1 MRRVLTGLFAACIV
15 LLPVLPAEADQI
27 GKAKATQRSLQRE
40 LDAATLELV
49 RLENDQF
56 LADRDLDAMRPQLTK
71 ASAELTTARR
81 VLGDRAASIYQ
92 LGGASLLSS
101 LLTNDVA
108 DMADRTEFVSV
119 LSTRQADL
127 VADAKVAADSY
138 TRTIRQVAQAQ
149 ARSDDLRQR
158 HKATVT
164 RLRSRLEAAK
174 GLVEKLSG
182 FSPTTTVGGRLV
194 ACPVSRP
201 YSYVDTWGA
210 ARSGGRGHQGTDIM
224 NPYGNRIHA
233 YVDGV
238 ISRESYNSLGGVT
251 LYLQGDDGNEY
262 YYAHLSRYFA
272 RTGQRVQAG
281 ELIAYNGQSGNAAA
295 TAPHLHFEVH
305 PGGGAPVNPYP
316 WVTRTCA

>member
-1 MRRVLTGLFAACIV
+1 MAVCSPL
-15 LLPVLPAEADQI
+15 D
-27 GKAKATQRSLQRE
+27 KAKATQQSLQRE

-56 LADRDLDAMRPQLTK
+56 VADQDLTALRQRLPK
-71 ASAELTTARR
+71 ARAELATAQR

-101 LLTNDVA
+101 LLTNDMA
-108 DMADRTEFVSV
+108 DMAARTEFVSMMT
-119 LSTRQADL
+119 TRQADL
-127 VADAKVAADSY
+127 VAEAEAAADSY
-138 TRTIRQVAQAQ
+138 TQALRQVAQAQ
-149 ARSDDLRQR
+149 GRSKDLRQR
-158 HKATVT
+158 HKATVA
-164 RLRSRLEAAK
+164 RLRARLDAAK

-210 ARSGGRGHQGTDIM
+210 ARSGGRAHQGTDIM
-224 NPYGNRIHA
+224 NPYGNKVHA
-233 YVDGV
+233 CVDGT
-238 ISRESYNSLGGVT
+238 ISRESYNALGGVT

-305 PGGGAPVNPYP
+305 PGGGSPVNPYP
-316 WVTRTCA
+316 WVTRACG

>member
-1 MRRVLTGLFAACIV
+1 MHRVLSGLLAACVV
-15 LLPVLPAEADQI
+15 LLPVLPAGADPLD
-27 GKAKATQRSLQRE
+27 KAKATQRSLQRE
-40 LDAATLELV
+40 LDVATLELV
-49 RLENDQF
+49 RLENGQF
-56 LADRDLDAMRPQLTK
+56 LADQDLAAMRPQLAK
-71 ASAELTTARR
+71 ARAELATAQRL
-81 VLGDRAASIYQ
+81 LGDRAASIYQ

-101 LLTNDVA
+101 LLASDMA

-119 LSTRQADL
+119 LTTRQADL
-127 VADAKVAADSY
+127 VADAKAAADSY
-138 TRTIRQVAQAQ
+138 TQTLRQVAQAQ

-158 HKATVT
+158 RKATVA
-164 RLRSRLEAAK
+164 RLRERLEVAE

-182 FSPTTTVGGRLV
+182 FSPTTMVGGRLV

-210 ARSGGRGHQGTDIM
+210 ARSGGRSHQGTDIM
-224 NPYGNRIHA
+224 NPYGNKIHA

-238 ISRESYNSLGGVT
+238 ISRESYSSLGGVT

-272 RTGQRVQAG
+272 HTGQRVQAG

-305 PGGGAPVNPYP
+305 PGGGSPVNPYP
-316 WVTRTCA
+316 WVTRACG

>member
-1 MRRVLTGLFAACIV
+1 MRRVLVTLLTVCSV
-15 LLPVLPAEADQI
+15 LLPVLPAGADPLD
-27 GKAKATQRSLQRE
+27 KAKSTLRSLQRE

-56 LADRDLDAMRPQLTK
+56 LADRDLAAMRPQLAKTR
-71 ASAELTTARR
+71 AELAAARR
-81 VLGDRAASIYQ
+81 ALGDRAASMYQ

-101 LLTNDVA
+101 LLGNDMA

-119 LSTRQADL
+119 LTTRQADL
-127 VADAKVAADSY
+127 VAEAETAAGSY
-138 TRTIRQVAQAQ
+138 AEGLRQVARAQ
-149 ARSDDLRQR
+149 ARSKDLRQR
-158 HKATVT
+158 HKATVD
-164 RLRSRLEAAK
+164 RLRARLDVAK

-182 FSPTTTVGGRLV
+182 FSPTTMVGGRLV

-210 ARSGGRGHQGTDIM
+210 ARSGGRSHKGTDIM

-238 ISRESYNSLGGVT
+238 ISRETYSALGGVT

-316 WVTRTCA
+316 WVNRACA

>member
-1 MRRVLTGLFAACIV
+1 MHRVLSGLLAACVV
-15 LLPVLPAEADQI
+15 LLPVLPAGADPLD
-27 GKAKATQRSLQRE
+27 KVKATQRTLQRE
-40 LDAATLELV
+40 LDVATLELV
-49 RLENDQF
+49 RLENGQF
-56 LADRDLDAMRPQLTK
+56 LADQDLVAMRPQLAK
-71 ASAELTTARR
+71 ARAELATAQRL
-81 VLGDRAASIYQ
+81 LGDRAASIYQ
-92 LGGASLLSS
+92 LGGASLLSA
-101 LLTNDVA
+101 LLASDMA

-119 LSTRQADL
+119 LTTRQADL
-127 VADAKVAADSY
+127 VADAKTAADSY
-138 TRTIRQVAQAQ
+138 TQTMRQVAQAQ

-158 HKATVT
+158 RKATVA
-164 RLRSRLEAAK
+164 RLRERLEAAK

-182 FSPTTTVGGRLV
+182 FSPTTMVGGRLV

-210 ARSGGRGHQGTDIM
+210 ARSGGRSHQGTDIM
-224 NPYGNRIHA
+224 NPYGNKIHA

-238 ISRESYNSLGGVT
+238 ISRESYSSLGGVT

-305 PGGGAPVNPYP
+305 PGGGSPVNPYP
-316 WVTRTCA
+316 WVTRACG